1 MNIRRLARPSATLPV
16 ACTLLSAAACGDGR
30 EATVEKAPASIEV
43 RVAKAAVQP
52 LAQTFD
58 AGGIV
63 KARTTAQISSRI
75 VSELQEM
82 RVQPGD
88 RVRQGQILA
97 VLDDRD
103 LDARRSEA
111 QASLAAAESATASA
125 DAERESA
132 GARVALAREH
142 HRRIQKL
149 REQNS
154 ATPEEQDRASAELR
168 VAEAGMHAADARAS
182 EASASVTA
190 ARSAIRAAEVAVS
203 FSTIV
208 APFDGL
214 ITNKLLEPG
223 NMAAPGTPIVSIE
236 TTDGFRLEVQV
247 DAGRSRFVGVGDTVA
262 VALAGQVEADTMSG
276 RVVEVARAI
285 DPLSHAS
292 LVKVDLPAAAAVRS
306 GAFARARFT
315 SEHRQAL
322 AVPSSAIQ
330 RRGQLSLV
338 YVVDGTSRAR
348 MRAVTAGEA
357 SGDVVEVLAGMQ
369 PGETV
374 IVNPPAVLVDGSEV
388 RVAGGRP

>member
-1 MNIRRLARPSATLPV
+1 MNMRRLGRPSATLPV
-16 ACTLLSAAACGDGR
+16 ACILVSAAACGDGR
-30 EATVEKAPASIEV
+30 EATLERAPASIEV

-52 LAQTFD
+52 LVQTFD

-63 KARTTAQISSRI
+63 KARTTAQIASRI
-75 VSELQEM
+75 VAELQEM

-97 VLDDRD
+97 VLDDREP
-103 LDARRSEA
+103 DARRSEA
-111 QASLAAAESATASA
+111 QASLAAAESAIASA

-142 HRRIQKL
+142 HRRIQQL

-168 VAEAGMHAADARAS
+168 VAEAAMRAADARAS

-223 NMAAPGTPIVSIE
+223 NMAAPGTPILSIE

-247 DAGRSRFVGVGDTVA
+247 DAGRARFVGVGDTVA
-262 VALAGQVEADTMSG
+262 VALAGQ
-276 RVVEVARAI
+276 ARQT
-285 DPLSHAS
+285 
-292 LVKVDLPAAAAVRS
+292 R
-306 GAFARARFT
+306 
-315 SEHRQAL
+315 
-322 AVPSSAIQ
+322 
-330 RRGQLSLV
+330 
-338 YVVDGTSRAR
+338 
-348 MRAVTAGEA
+348 
-357 SGDVVEVLAGMQ
+357 
-369 PGETV
+369 
-374 IVNPPAVLVDGSEV
+374 
-388 RVAGGRP
+388 

>member
-1 MNIRRLARPSATLPV
+1 MNTRRLGRSSATLPV
-16 ACTLLSAAACGDGR
+16 ACILMSAAACGDGR
-30 EATVEKAPASIEV
+30 EAMLEKAPASIEV
-43 RVAKAAVQP
+43 RVARAAVQP
-52 LAQTFD
+52 LVQTFD

-75 VSELQEM
+75 VAELREM

-111 QASLAAAESATASA
+111 QASLAAAESAIASA

-132 GARVALAREH
+132 GARLALAREH
-142 HRRIQKL
+142 HRRIQQL
-149 REQNS
+149 REQKS

-168 VAEAGMHAADARAS
+168 VGEAAMRAADARAS

-223 NMAAPGTPIVSIE
+223 NMAAPGTPILSIE
-236 TTDGFRLEVQV
+236 TTDGFRVEVQV
-247 DAGRSRFVGVGDTVA
+247 DAGRARLVRVGDTVS
-262 VALAGQVEADTMSG
+262 VAFGGYGEADTMSG
-276 RVVEVARAI
+276 RVVEVARSI
-285 DPLSHAS
+285 DPVSHAS
-292 LVKVDLPAAAAVRS
+292 LVKVELPVNAAARS

-315 SEHRQAL
+315 GEHRQAL

-374 IVNPPAVLVDGSEV
+374 IVNPPGSVVDGSEV